1 MLLSIIESEFI
12 FSNYVSFSS
21 VCNSS
26 ASPSPHFS
34 VICIKMHCCYCSVVV
49 AQSCTTLCNSM
60 DCCTPSHPVP
70 HNLAEFSQVHV
81 HCINDAIQPSHLLR
95 ASSISA
101 LNLSSI
107 GDFSNESEI
116 FPTSQLFSS
125 VDQKYWHSRFSISPS
140 NEYSGLISLKID
152 WFDDL
157 AVQETL
163 RNVL

>member
-12 FSNYVSFSS
+12 FSKYVSFSS

-34 VICIKMHCCYCSVVV
+34 AICIKMHCCYCSVVV

-60 DCCTPSHPVP
+60 DACPSQSCKVFPSSCPLHQWCHP
-70 HNLAEFSQVHV
+70 
-81 HCINDAIQPSHLLR
+81 AI
-95 ASSISA
+95 SSSEA
-101 LNLSSI
+101 LFYFCPQSFQHW
-107 GDFSNESEI
+107 GFFQWVRDFSNESVALI
-116 FPTSQLFSS
+116 RWP
-125 VDQKYWHSRFSISPS
+125 KYWHSRFSISPC

>member
-1 MLLSIIESEFI
+1 ML
-12 FSNYVSFSS
+12 FSHPVVSNTLRPFGLQNARSP
-21 VCNSS
+21 CP
-26 ASPSPHFS
+26 SPSPEVWS
-34 VICIKMHCCYCSVVV
+34 S
-49 AQSCTTLCNSM
+49 SC
-60 DCCTPSHPVP
+60 P
-70 HNLAEFSQVHV
+70 
-81 HCINDAIQPSHLLR
+81 CINDAIQPSHLLR

-157 AVQETL
+157 AVKELLGVFSSNLFQRNQFFSTPPSL
-163 RNVL
+163 RSNSHNCW